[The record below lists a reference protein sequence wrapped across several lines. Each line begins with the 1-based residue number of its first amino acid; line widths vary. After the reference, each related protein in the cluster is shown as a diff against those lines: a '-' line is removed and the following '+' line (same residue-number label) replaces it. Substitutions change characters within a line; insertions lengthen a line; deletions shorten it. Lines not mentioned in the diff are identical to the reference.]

1 MPLDTRFISIDPR
14 QIAEVTALTSG
25 FGNKFN
31 VAMQAAISRTLDP
44 TAKKMFSDRVKDTIN
59 LPVAEIKRQV
69 TVKKPSFTRLVG
81 TITMSR
87 KPVPLI
93 RYLGTAG
100 FKRAQTLRS
109 KVKGNQTRFRR
120 FRVSGGISVKVRKD
134 RSAERYPSAFVNAAS
149 KGYIGIFH
157 RIRNKGGA
165 SAAARQAALSQIQ
178 GLRGGKFKVS
188 KKVQKQILFGGM
200 YVKRYPLRSMQGPT
214 AVGVLAHAPGK
225 NAATILDE
233 IQVALGPIL
242 QKNVDQQI
250 QRLITAPQTFSAFK
264 GYAEH

>member
-14 QIAEVTALTSG
+14 QIAEVTALTIG

-93 RYLGTAG
+93 RYMSRAQFT
-100 FKRAQTLRS
+100 RAQTLKS
-109 KVKGNQTRFRR
+109 TVKGAQTRFRR
-120 FRVSGGISVKVRKD
+120 TRVAGGISVRVRKGAPMEVYPQAFVGASK
-134 RSAERYPSAFVNAAS
+134 RNAYLGIFQRIRGTGKGGRVRRYP
-149 KGYIGIFH
+149 
-157 RIRNKGGA
+157 IR
-165 SAAARQAALSQIQ
+165 L
-178 GLRGGKFKVS
+178 
-188 KKVQKQILFGGM
+188 
-200 YVKRYPLRSMQGPT
+200 MQGPT

-233 IQVALGPIL
+233 IQAALGPIL

-250 QRLITAPQTFSAFK
+250 HRLITAPQTFSTFK
-264 GYAEH
+264 GYTES